1 MTMGDGKDTR
11 GDGAAWQGGRRILL
25 DCTQTIAT
33 PRSAGIPRVVRN
45 IARHAAAAAR
55 HQAVLVPVWFD
66 EDRFYSLGLNGSG
79 DIVAPAVPQPV
90 QLHPILVRLRKLLVP
105 RTIVRAVR
113 RAWRTLR
120 WRIGWPPPGEVIEFG
135 PDDTLLLA
143 DSSWAVDY
151 WRAVDDARAKGTRLG
166 IVQYDFIPHTH
177 PDLVPKKLP
186 TTFRFWMRNAL
197 ERADFVAA
205 ISESVAVEARDELR
219 LAHRDPDGG
228 RPLVRSFRLGADVRP
243 QAKAEPPRPELSA
256 FVQAGK
262 EGPYLTVGTIEPRKN
277 QTILL
282 DAFERIWQDAPDA
295 RLLVAGFVGW
305 KGDAVVERLK
315 AHPRYGTHLLHFG
328 DLSDAE
334 LLYAYRHARA
344 LVFPSRAE
352 GYGLPIVEA
361 LAHGMRVFASDIPPH
376 REVGGRH
383 CVYFPPQEAAALAE
397 QVVRFERGGVFAAE
411 QAEGDFS
418 PPTWREAIEQLME
431 IAFAASPQAGRRSR
445 ADRAAA

>member
-1 MTMGDGKDTR
+1 MTMADRKGPKSDE
-11 GDGAAWQGGRRILL
+11 AAWQGGRRILL

-66 EDRFYSLGLNGSG
+66 QDRFFSLGLTSAG
-79 DIVAPAVPQPV
+79 DIVAPLQPQPV
-90 QLHPILVRLRKLLVP
+90 QLHPLLVRLRKLLVP

-113 RAWRTLR
+113 REWRKLR

-143 DSSWAVDY
+143 DSSWGIDY
-151 WRAVDDARAKGTRLG
+151 WSVVDAARAKGTRLG
-166 IVQYDFIPHTH
+166 VVQYDFIPHTH
-177 PDLVPKKLP
+177 PELVPKKLP

-219 LAHRDPDGG
+219 RANRDPEGN
-228 RPLVRSFRLGADVRP
+228 RPLVRSFRLGADVKP
-243 QAKAEPPRPELSA
+243 QAKADPPRAELAA
-256 FVQAGK
+256 FVEAADA
-262 EGPYLTVGTIEPRKN
+262 GPYLTVGTIEPRKN

-282 DAFERIWQDAPDA
+282 DAFERIWKDAPDA

-305 KGDAVVERLK
+305 RGDEVVDRLRS
-315 AHPRYGTHLLHFG
+315 HPRYGTHLLHFG

-361 LAHGMRVFASDIPPH
+361 LAHRMRVFASDIPPH
-376 REVGGRH
+376 REVGQSH
-383 CVYFPPQEAAALAE
+383 CVYFPPQDPAALAE
-397 QVVRFERGGVFAAE
+397 QVVRFERDGVFAADR
-411 QAEGDFS
+411 AEGDFS
-418 PPTWREAIEQLME
+418 PPTWRRAIEQLME
-431 IAFAASPQAGRRSR
+431 IAFAAEPKAVGQSR
-445 ADRAAA
+445 PDRVAA